1 MIKVP
6 RKAGEKS
13 KTEVINKT
21 NSQIYGYDAIGEPPS
36 WIIHGLQ
43 ITSRKVRV
51 NERKERIKYSLETRG
66 AI

>member
-6 RKAGEKS
+6 TKTRDKS
-13 KTEVINKT
+13 KTEFINKI
-21 NSQIYGYDAIGEPPS
+21 NSQIYRYDAIGEPPS
-36 WIIHGLQ
+36 WIMYGLQ

-51 NERKERIKYSLETRG
+51 NERKERIKYSPETRG